1 MVFNSTT
8 FLIFLAVF
16 FVVYAIC
23 PAKYRYLML
32 LAGSAVFCA
41 IDGIA
46 GLITALGFACA
57 NYLLGIFVQSD
68 KRRNCTTWC
77 TVGVLLDAG
86 LLITVK
92 LLAKTGVID
101 AAPTG
106 ISYYTFAG
114 IAYLVDISR
123 DTINCESNL
132 LKYADSVILFPKYV
146 QGPIIRYGEIERDLT
161 APRTTARRLQEGLEL
176 FILGFCMK
184 VLIADRLGVLWN
196 QDIYNSIPQVGVANI
211 STKLAWLG
219 AYAYSIQIY
228 VDWQGYM
235 LMAIGVGKMLGIEL
249 PPNFDFPY
257 LAKSVGDFFR
267 RWHIT
272 LTRWFK
278 DYIYIPLGGNRCGTG
293 RTVFN
298 ILFVWLLTSLWHGIS
313 WNFLIWGMSIGIL
326 IVLEKL
332 VWGKALDK
340 LHVLPH
346 LYVLFLIPLTWVC
359 FNTSISADLG
369 RYFLRLFPFLTSE
382 APLIPEAA
390 MQEVFMTNLTRFW
403 PYLLAGAVFCTP
415 LPEKLI
421 KKFSGSL
428 ILSVILTAAFWIAVY
443 ICIAAGASKSMYAN
457 F

>member
-8 FLIFLAVF
+8 FLIFLSVF
-16 FVVYAIC
+16 FVFYAIC
-23 PAKYRYLML
+23 PTRYRYLL
-32 LAGSAVFCA
+32 LLLGSAVFCA
-41 IDGIA
+41 LDGIA
-46 GLITALGFACA
+46 GLVTALGFACA
-57 NYLLGIFVQSD
+57 NYLLGILVQSD
-68 KRRNCTTWC
+68 RRRNRTAWR

-86 LLITVK
+86 LLIAVK
-92 LLAKTGVID
+92 LLAKTGVIA

-123 DTINCESNL
+123 GTINCEGNL
-132 LKYADSVILFPKYV
+132 LKYADSVVLFPKYV
-146 QGPIIRYGEIERDLT
+146 QGPIIRYGEIEQDLT
-161 APRTTARRLQEGLEL
+161 APKTTARRLQEGLEL

-196 QDIYNSIPQVGVANI
+196 QDIYNSIPQIGVANI

-219 AYAYSIQIY
+219 AYAYSIQLY

-235 LMAIGVGKMLGIEL
+235 LMAIGVGKMLGIDL

-278 DYIYIPLGGNRCGTG
+278 DYIYIPLGGNRRGTG

-298 ILFVWLLTSLWHGIS
+298 ILFIWLLTALWHGIS
-313 WNFLIWGMSIGIL
+313 WNFVLWGLSVGVL

-332 VWGKALDK
+332 IWGKALDK

-346 LYVLFLIPLTWVC
+346 LYVLFVIPLTWVC
-359 FNTSISADLG
+359 FNTSVSADLG
-369 RYFLRLFPFLTSE
+369 QYFLRLFPFLTDKV
-382 APLIPEAA
+382 PLIPAAA
-390 MQEVFMTNLTRFW
+390 MQEVFVINLTRYL
-403 PYLLAGAVFCTP
+403 PYLIAGALFCTP
-415 LPEKLI
+415 LPEKLV
-421 KKFSGSL
+421 KRFSGSV
-428 ILSVILTAAFWIAVY
+428 ILSVILTVVFWIAVY
-443 ICIAAGASKSMYAN
+443 ICIANGASKSMYAN